1 MVEIVSNAAPRA
13 RTIRRDPVSATLR
26 LRPLRSEAVERT
38 AAADSPQD
46 DSREASA
53 EGVRLEVHEDGQ
65 GGFIYRLID
74 CRTGA
79 LLREWAGDEVTKLR
93 EFLRAHR
100 IQLLDRKI

>member
-1 MVEIVSNAAPRA
+1 MVEIVSNATLRSRA
-13 RTIRRDPVSATLR
+13 IRRDPVSATLR
-26 LRPLRSEAVERT
+26 LRPRGPEAVER
-38 AAADSPQD
+38 AAATDPAQD

-53 EGVRLEVHEDGQ
+53 EGVRLEVHEDGK

-74 CRTGA
+74 CRTGV

-100 IQLLDRKI
+100 IQLLDKKI